1 MTTTRRGLRG
11 VVQKFRRA
19 FSSDIAIELPR
30 ETPVF

>member
-11 VVQKFRRA
+11 VVQKLRRR
-19 FSSDIAIELPR
+19 FLSDIAIELPR